1 MLTRR
6 RESMLTHMY
15 KLTYGLIDEVS
26 GEHLIPH
33 FESRTRGS
41 HQFKFHVPYAKKT
54 FFPKNYSGLKLPP

>member
-1 MLTRR
+1 
-6 RESMLTHMY
+6 MLTHMY

-26 GEHLIPH
+26 GEHLNSTH
-33 FESRTRGS
+33 SRTRGS